1 MLLLNFVLAAVW
13 MAVQRSFTIADFV
26 VGFVFSFAIVALV
39 QRTLGQD
46 VYPLRRRQELPPQS
60 RNYVLRTWHL
70 FSFLIYGLWSIIK
83 ANIDVARVVLSPRM
97 DIKPG
102 FVAVPLDVK
111 SDVGITI
118 LSNIITLTPGTVTLD
133 VASDRK
139 KLYVH
144 ALNVGDP
151 DALRR
156 DIKHDF
162 ERRIREFIV

>member
-1 MLLLNFVLAAVW
+1 MLVLNLVLAVAW
-13 MAVQRSFTIADFV
+13 MALQSSFTIADFI

-39 QRTLGQD
+39 QRTLGQG
-46 VYPLRRRQELPPQS
+46 VYPLRRRRDLPPES
-60 RNYVLRTWHL
+60 RNYALRTWHL
-70 FSFLIYGLWSIIK
+70 FSFLIYGFWSIIK

-97 DIKPG
+97 NIKPG
-102 FVAVPLDVK
+102 FVAVPLDIE

-118 LSNIITLTPGTVTLD
+118 LANIITLTPGTVTID

-139 KLYVH
+139 QLYIH

-151 DALRR
+151 DALRH

>member
-1 MLLLNFVLAAVW
+1 MLGLNLVLAVAW
-13 MAVQRSFTIADFV
+13 MALQSSFTLADFI
-26 VGFVFSFAIVALV
+26 VGFVFSFAIIALV
-39 QRTLGQD
+39 QRTLGQSL
-46 VYPLRRRQELPPQS
+46 YPLRRRQDIPPQS
-60 RNYVLRTWHL
+60 RNYVIRTWRL

-83 ANIDVARVVLSPRM
+83 ANIDVARIVLSPQM
-97 DIKPG
+97 KFTPG

-118 LSNIITLTPGTVTLD
+118 LANIITLTPGTVTID
-133 VASDRK
+133 VASDHK
-139 KLYVH
+139 QLYIH

-162 ERRIREFIV
+162 EQRIREFIV